1 MARFAH
7 PCISQSWDVS
17 HFGKGCDLGQYSVI
31 FLGQSLS
38 SVTANGCLL
47 TAFSGSDEFSLEG
60 DLVVVGG
67 RAPIS

>member
-1 MARFAH
+1 MVRLVH
-7 PCISQSWDVS
+7 PCISESWDVS
-17 HFGKGCDLGQYSVI
+17 HFGQGCDLGQDNVL

-47 TAFSGSDEFSLEG
+47 TAFSGSGEFSLEG
-60 DLVVVGG
+60 DLVVVVG